1 MDALFKTLPNSKST
15 SLWKGMK
22 YSGHYKIQKNLV
34 LQAETATC
42 RRSDDEFIYTDMI
55 AEVMAIKWSTFLTY

>member
-1 MDALFKTLPNSKST
+1 
-15 SLWKGMK
+15 MK

-55 AEVMAIKWSTFLTY
+55 AEVMAIK